1 MTQIDT
7 NLIATNLIEDAI
19 KGAWGKVKGF
29 FVDVHKKDCVD
40 CGDAF
45 ENYLLKT
52 KERNTKIK
60 TLIYRREP
68 VDLYSFYEC
77 VGVLHKEKIIDTSK
91 IENILNIGSKVIF
104 TGTGGIG
111 KSILLKHFFVN
122 TIIETNYIPVLLEL
136 RTLNALASKS
146 EFTIERAIYNN
157 LINNGFNLEYKYF
170 EYSLQNGAYIF
181 LFDGYD
187 ELNKENS
194 HKIGQAIR
202 EMSNKYEKNKY
213 FLTSRPADEF
223 IGWSDFIEMSACN
236 LSKEQALSLIK
247 KIKFDEALK
256 EKFYK
261 ALDSELFEKHKSFAS
276 NPLLL
281 NIMLLTFEKYAV
293 VPDNLIDFY
302 ENAFSALFNEHDA
315 TKDCYQRDIKSGL
328 NCEKFKNVLAH
339 ICLKSYMKNEFEF
352 NGTKLNKYIKDALV
366 KTNCSENLLEEFKQ
380 DLLSSVCLIIKDGIT
395 YKFAHRSFQE
405 YFAAWYMCKI
415 TDDHQ
420 VILFNEHLNESHRSL
435 NDMFL
440 PILFNFQQDKFNK
453 LYLCPYIEKI
463 RELYDKLGFNLRL
476 INEIFDGFSVRTV
489 KEKNNK
495 KGLSLA
501 YILKSKNKYAEIF
514 FLTCRLN
521 GVDSKNYIAD
531 EKKFAEKLMESSK
544 NSFCTIKVE
553 ELSSLFEEKEILTYM
568 QFIEKRLVFM
578 FSILE
583 KYEKTSN
590 IKKAKDILDII

>member
-1 MTQIDT
+1 
-7 NLIATNLIEDAI
+7 
-19 KGAWGKVKGF
+19 
-29 FVDVHKKDCVD
+29 
-40 CGDAF
+40 
-45 ENYLLKT
+45 
-52 KERNTKIK
+52 
-60 TLIYRREP
+60 
-68 VDLYSFYEC
+68 
-77 VGVLHKEKIIDTSK
+77 
-91 IENILNIGSKVIF
+91 
-104 TGTGGIG
+104 
-111 KSILLKHFFVN
+111 
-122 TIIETNYIPVLLEL
+122 
-136 RTLNALASKS
+136 
-146 EFTIERAIYNN
+146 
-157 LINNGFNLEYKYF
+157 
-170 EYSLQNGAYIF
+170 
-181 LFDGYD
+181 
-187 ELNKENS
+187 
-194 HKIGQAIR
+194 
-202 EMSNKYEKNKY
+202 
-213 FLTSRPADEF
+213 
-223 IGWSDFIEMSACN
+223 
-236 LSKEQALSLIK
+236 
-247 KIKFDEALK
+247 
-256 EKFYK
+256 
-261 ALDSELFEKHKSFAS
+261 
-276 NPLLL
+276 
-281 NIMLLTFEKYAV
+281 
-293 VPDNLIDFY
+293 
-302 ENAFSALFNEHDA
+302 
-315 TKDCYQRDIKSGL
+315 
-328 NCEKFKNVLAH
+328 
-339 ICLKSYMKNEFEF
+339 
-352 NGTKLNKYIKDALV
+352 
-366 KTNCSENLLEEFKQ
+366 
-380 DLLSSVCLIIKDGIT
+380 
-395 YKFAHRSFQE
+395 
-405 YFAAWYMCKI
+405 MCKI

-463 RELYDKLGFNLRL
+463 RELYDKFGFNLRL